1 MHIQALRPRRI
12 TSSTGN
18 NLSSD
23 LSRCHALKHS
33 SLQPRSPHTYT
44 HTHGLS
50 DAKSRSNWL
59 ASEAWVSS
67 GSSVA
72 LWEEVICY
80 AWKPLKP
87 TEENKCFTC
96 IMQGIHAYVCLSV
109 CACRKIS
116 LHTHSLKQ
124 KWVMDGKMRGE
135 ISLPACAHATCW
147 GELEKSSPILI
158 MLRLIAVSHPQGLH
172 EDTDDKH
179 SRHSYKT
186 QSGKR
191 EWLSFSR

>member
-1 MHIQALRPRRI
+1 M
-12 TSSTGN
+12 
-18 NLSSD
+18 
-23 LSRCHALKHS
+23 
-33 SLQPRSPHTYT
+33 
-44 HTHGLS
+44 
-50 DAKSRSNWL
+50 
-59 ASEAWVSS
+59 
-67 GSSVA
+67 A

-116 LHTHSLKQ
+116 LHTHTLKQ

-135 ISLPACAHATCW
+135 ISLPACAHAMCL

-172 EDTDDKH
+172 EDTDNKH
-179 SRHSYKT
+179 LRYS
-186 QSGKR
+186 
-191 EWLSFSR
+191 